1 MNKRIRW
8 IIISVLTIIVLAIG
22 IMAIVNE
29 LNLHYKIEEIS
40 EYNYFILEQN
50 GKYGVIDKS
59 GNIVIDADY
68 EAVQIPNPSK
78 DIFICIKEYNQ
89 DTKEYA
95 TVVYN
100 GKKEEILSNYNNVQA
115 VAIFTN
121 INSTPYERSVL
132 TYKENGKYGLI
143 DLQGKEITKPIYDE
157 ISSINYKEGTFLVK
171 QNEQEGIINMKGKTI
186 IKCEYESVTSDN
198 YYNEDQNNEK
208 AGFIVSKKT
217 DDGYRYGY
225 INYRGSKIVKPIF
238 TQLERVTEISDDK
251 NIYFI
256 AFKDGQAGLLKNNK
270 EIVNYEYEDIQY
282 NVLSDVFIIQ
292 RNGKYGANTR
302 EGKTILYPEYSSVYT
317 GGIYI
322 NAVKDN
328 VIEVFDLQ
336 GNKIETDINS
346 KIKTENSN
354 YYITI
359 DKNNIY
365 KVVDANE
372 NVIINND
379 YNYIEYLPGDYFIV
393 ARDSK
398 NGVVDIN
405 GKSVIELKYDSIS
418 RINETNILQAE
429 TNKSIELYNL
439 NMKKITTM
447 SNATIKEVKDDKEY
461 ILLFSENDFKY
472 LDKDGNILK
481 AQELFKENNLFA
493 KNVNGKWGFVDKNG
507 NLKVQNKYEVV
518 TDFNKYGFAGIKKD
532 GKWGVI
538 DQEGH
543 IVQEPIYE
551 LKWNMPEF
559 IGKYYRV
566 NAWYGDAR
574 FSDKV

>member
-22 IMAIVNE
+22 IIAIVNE

-292 RNGKYGANTR
+292 RNGKYGATTR

-328 VIEVFDLQ
+328 VIEIFDLQ

-379 YNYIEYLPGDYFIV
+379 YNYMEYLPGDYFIV

-574 FSDKV
+574 FD

>member
-292 RNGKYGANTR
+292 RNGKYGATTR

-379 YNYIEYLPGDYFIV
+379 YNYMEYLPGDYFIV

-439 NMKKITTM
+439 NMKKIITM